1 MSMSRC
7 GWQGIVFIAF
17 IAVASGSVHAATLQI
32 DLKGTAGDGLRAG
45 NQNPAVSGGSGGE
58 TGAGISYDDV
68 SNLLTIHVGWGTG
81 KGFTNLTG
89 NANAGHL
96 HGPTL
101 DSPPLAYTENAGVD
115 VPLDGLAGWNPSA
128 TNGGLDDS
136 VTLTAGQEN
145 TLLAGKYYMNVHT
158 VANGNGEIRGQLV
171 VVPEPATA
179 TLLLCG
185 SALALA
191 RRRRRVTK

>member
-7 GWQGIVFIAF
+7 GWLGMVAIAF
-17 IAVASGSVHAATLQI
+17 LTTSVHAATLQI

-68 SNLLTIHVGWGTG
+68 SNLLTIHVGWGSG

-128 TNGGLDDS
+128 TNGGLNDS
-136 VTLTAGQEN
+136 TTLTAGQET

-158 VANGNGEIRGQLV
+158 NANGNGEIRGQLV
-171 VVPEPATA
+171 VVPEPASA
-179 TLLLCG
+179 TLLVMCG
-185 SALALA
+185 AGLAL
-191 RRRRRVTK
+191 RRRRAR